1 MIFLCTG
8 TQLPFNRLVS
18 AVDGWVGSDKRTRV
32 VGQLSKI
39 GPDDYHP
46 KNIESYQMLPKKT
59 FDKFVSEADL
69 IVGHAGMGAII
80 TALLNRKPIIIM
92 PRRAEFEEHRN
103 DHQIATARNL
113 SRIRGVH
120 VAWSE
125 DEMASLL
132 DKKIDSKE
140 PIGPIDQF
148 ADARLISSL
157 RSVIHRT

>member
-18 AVDGWVGSDKRTRV
+18 AVDGWVGSGKRTKV
-32 VGQLSKI
+32 VGQLSNL
-39 GPDDYHP
+39 GPGDYHP
-46 KNIESYQMLPKKT
+46 KNIEFYQMLPKQR
-59 FDKFVSEADL
+59 FDKFVSDADL

-80 TALLNRKPIIIM
+80 TALVNRKPIIIM

-103 DHQIATARNL
+103 DHQVATARKL
-113 SRIRGVH
+113 SRFRGVH

-125 DEMASLL
+125 DEMSNLL
-132 DKKIDSKE
+132 DANVNSE
-140 PIGPIDQF
+140 ERIGPIDEY
-148 ADARLISSL
+148 AEPRLISSL